1 MVEAVLAELPE
12 ATQHVDSFIDATV
25 PPVLGDAGL
34 VQRIIANIVI
44 NARTYAP
51 NSRIELHAQQVAAG
65 ADDLAGADDQAGAE
79 AGAVELAIVDHG
91 PGFPSENL
99 ADVFTPFQR
108 LGDQSA
114 NQNGLGLG
122 LAVAH
127 GFAEAMNGTLEARNT
142 PGGGATL
149 VLSLPTATGELEE
162 GEERG
167 VQKKVQGEA
176 P

>member
-1 MVEAVLAELPE
+1 M
-12 ATQHVDSFIDATV
+12 
-25 PPVLGDAGL
+25 
-34 VQRIIANIVI
+34 QRIIANIVV

-65 ADDLAGADDQAGAE
+65 ADDLAGADDRTGAE
-79 AGAVELAIVDHG
+79 TGAVELAIVDHG
-91 PGFPSENL
+91 PGFPSEHL
-99 ADVFTPFQR
+99 TDVFTPFQR

-114 NQNGLGLG
+114 NHNGLGLG
-122 LAVAH
+122 LAVAR
-127 GFAEAMNGTLEARNT
+127 GFAEAMNGCLEARNT

-149 VLSLPTATGELEE
+149 VLSLPTATGELED

>member
-1 MVEAVLAELPE
+1 M
-12 ATQHVDSFIDATV
+12 
-25 PPVLGDAGL
+25 
-34 VQRIIANIVI
+34 
-44 NARTYAP
+44 
-51 NSRIELHAQQVAAG
+51 
-65 ADDLAGADDQAGAE
+65 
-79 AGAVELAIVDHG
+79 
-91 PGFPSENL
+91 
-99 ADVFTPFQR
+99 
-108 LGDQSA
+108 
-114 NQNGLGLG
+114 G

-149 VLSLPTATGELEE
+149 VLSLPTATGESED